1 MADGNSI
8 TVQLDFADTVARVR
22 EALQSEGFGVIT
34 EIDIRATMADKLHLE
49 YPDFLILGACNPMLA
64 HTALETDPGV
74 AALLPCNVVVRRS
87 GDEVVVE
94 AVDPQL
100 LVSATGEEA
109 LAAVADEAADRLKRV
124 LDKVGRD

>member
-64 HTALETDPGV
+64 HTALQTDPGV

>member
-1 MADGNSI
+1 MATGNSI
-8 TVQLDFADTVARVR
+8 TLRGNFDDTVAQVR
-22 EALQSEGFGVIT
+22 EALQGEGFGVIT
-34 EIDIRATMADKLHLE
+34 EIDIRATMAAKLQLD

-64 HTALETDPGV
+64 HTALQTAPGV

-94 AVDPQL
+94 AVDPQI

-109 LAAVADEAADRLKRV
+109 LAPVADEAAERLQRV
-124 LDKVGRD
+124 LAKVEEG

>member
-1 MADGNSI
+1 MSKSNS
-8 TVQLDFADTVARVR
+8 VAVHRDFADTVAQVR
-22 EALQSEGFGVIT
+22 DALQSEGFGVIT
-34 EIDIRATMADKLHLE
+34 EIDIQATMATKLQLE

-64 HTALETDPGV
+64 HTAIQTDPGV

-100 LVSATGEEA
+100 LVSATGEES
-109 LAAVADEAADRLKRV
+109 LAPVADEAAERLQRV
-124 LDKVGRD
+124 LAKVAQA